1 MHPSTLMEFKRVSF
15 HNSRP
20 SLLPFLLR
28 QLLLE
33 AVVLL
38 LLSLLSG
45 HPAAGKLLTSS
56 PGSKNARRCSNFAGV
71 KNVIIVGAGIAGA
84 SAAQELTQRALRPR
98 LRFGRSLCYNVS
110 KRSPSRLEGTL
121 QAPQIPQGSCAL
133 VVV

>member
-15 HNSRP
+15 HNPRP

-45 HPAAGKLLTSS
+45 HPAAGKSLTSS
-56 PGSKNARRCSNFAGV
+56 PGSNARRCSNFAGV